1 MESAELKLSE
11 SGLRM
16 FGSQLH
22 QKLRQYLTLKLIFKI
37 DRSYF
42 WLKWVEGGCFL
53 LKHSDTLFHTDYLGP
68 SERLANRCFK
78 PPFENLKFS
87 LTQLQVLVENL
98 LFVT

>member
-16 FGSQLH
+16 FGSQLY
-22 QKLRQYLTLKLIFKI
+22 QKLRQYLTLKL
-37 DRSYF
+37 R
-42 WLKWVEGGCFL
+42 VEGECFL

-68 SERLANRCFK
+68 SERLTNRCFK
-78 PPFENLKFS
+78 PPFDNLKFS

-98 LFVT
+98 LFVI